1 MPIFKTTLNILKIVD
16 QCELYNEN
24 WMDSDKIY
32 LPPNRPWDYNREM
45 TIEDVDIWE
54 VLYEASGG
62 VGVYAAWSPYA
73 DFYMITTGWKPKKP
87 GEVYNDKIIETYY
100 GANSQKKVYQR
111 TRELKIPLPL
121 YQEWVDEKDIWL
133 HNDPTNKKIITGT

>member
-16 QCELYNEN
+16 QCELYDKN
-24 WMDSDKIY
+24 WLDSDKIY
-32 LPPNRPWDYNREM
+32 LPPTRTWDYNREM

-62 VGVYAAWSPYA
+62 IGVYAAWSPHA
-73 DFYMITTGWKPKKP
+73 DFYMITTGLKPRNL
-87 GEVYNDKIIETYY
+87 GEIYHDKIIETYY

-111 TRELKIPLPL
+111 TKELKIPLPL
-121 YQEWVDEKDIWL
+121 YQEWIEETDMWL
-133 HNDPTNKKIITGT
+133 HADPAIKKIITGT